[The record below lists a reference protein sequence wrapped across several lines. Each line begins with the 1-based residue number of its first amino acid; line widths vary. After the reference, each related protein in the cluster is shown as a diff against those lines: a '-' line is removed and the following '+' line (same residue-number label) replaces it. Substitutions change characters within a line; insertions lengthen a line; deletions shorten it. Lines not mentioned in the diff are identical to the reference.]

1 MMYCLIFIDV
11 YCVCT
16 VFFKTWNRL
25 MLLMKIIL
33 LIVYMLEKVI
43 HQVSQRGRL
52 EDALVLVEM
61 QHPVELV
68 PKF

>member
-1 MMYCLIFIDV
+1 
-11 YCVCT
+11 
-16 VFFKTWNRL
+16 

-33 LIVYMLEKVI
+33 LIVYMLEKVV